1 MPRCLANG
9 TAILGNTPDTYN
21 QIWNLPVDMH
31 ALTGREWVKL
41 FAEVMK
47 ASDKVM
53 VLPIWGLKL
62 LGIFIPIMREMPEMM
77 YQFDRAYN
85 FDCSKFLNRFKFNPT
100 SNLEAVKFTIESL
113 RKNASH

>member
-1 MPRCLANG
+1 
-9 TAILGNTPDTYN
+9 
-21 QIWNLPVDMH
+21 
-31 ALTGREWVKL
+31 
-41 FAEVMK
+41 
-47 ASDKVM
+47 
-53 VLPIWGLKL
+53 
-62 LGIFIPIMREMPEMM
+62 MPEMM